1 MQNDVKTSE
10 IGYRSTEI
18 DLFLMMLFVNNF
30 LENFVFWEIHLHVF
44 QLHVHE
50 VFQQTQQNVFS
61 TGLQFRFWKLP
72 NVFVN
77 VFEVFGMG
85 REDANG

>member
-1 MQNDVKTSE
+1 MSFWCERFEEKFDV
-10 IGYRSTEI
+10 
-18 DLFLMMLFVNNF
+18 
-30 LENFVFWEIHLHVF
+30 VF

-61 TGLQFRFWKLP
+61 TGLQVRFWKLP

-77 VFEVFGMG
+77 VFEVFGI
-85 REDANG
+85 